1 LQQGHQFFTHP
12 LKTRVIIVALE
23 KLVPAAIILSNE
35 HFALRMFKPEGVDV
49 LVVLEKV
56 VIVSEIEDNFIDV
69 VFGTDG

>member
-1 LQQGHQFFTHP
+1 M
-12 LKTRVIIVALE
+12 
-23 KLVPAAIILSNE
+23 PAAIILSNE